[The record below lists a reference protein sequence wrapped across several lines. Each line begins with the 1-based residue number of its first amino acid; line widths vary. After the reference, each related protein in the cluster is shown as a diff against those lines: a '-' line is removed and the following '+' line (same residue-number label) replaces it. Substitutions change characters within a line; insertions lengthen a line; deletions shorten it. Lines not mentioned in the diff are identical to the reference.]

1 MVSNKG
7 IYFFLFEKLI
17 YVIEERDL
25 LVALSCSVCVVCACV
40 CWVFRKVIRI
50 FGWSLRWNVRGPQ
63 TLSFIVGMCLILWNP
78 KLACLFLATWREL
91 STSLNHSQKWSE
103 DQLRWRS
110 LCATES
116 WVTYPGHPRPEKH
129 TGKECN
135 LRTWD
140 KPSSIKNTLPK
151 GVTESYGY
159 SQYFSESEP
168 LLPKLDYGWG
178 WWLLGARSGMKLPG
192 GHVSLHSGRL
202 CRGQGPPTLCVRRRQ
217 VCDEGGGHRCQPP
230 TRHLEALHSSLWLLD
245 PATAFHNN
253 ATGINFER
261 EWPLCAP
268 SSLRSGIRDLK
279 PRRALNMATFLSV
292 HINLR
297 FTAWCVGIKE
307 KIPFSSLA

>member
-17 YVIEERDL
+17 YVIEEHDL
-25 LVALSCSVCVVCACV
+25 LIALSCSVCVVCACV

-50 FGWSLRWNVRGPQ
+50 FGWSLRWNVSGPQ

-159 SQYFSESEP
+159 SQYFSESET

-178 WWLLGARSGMKLPG
+178 WWLLGACSGMKLPG
-192 GHVSLHSGRL
+192 EPYPFTAAGCAEARGHQH
-202 CRGQGPPTLCVRRRQ
+202 CVW
-217 VCDEGGGHRCQPP
+217 GGGRSA
-230 TRHLEALHSSLWLLD
+230 TSVGDTDANHLHGIWKHCIVRFGCWIQQLL
-245 PATAFHNN
+245 
-253 ATGINFER
+253 
-261 EWPLCAP
+261 
-268 SSLRSGIRDLK
+268 
-279 PRRALNMATFLSV
+279 
-292 HINLR
+292 
-297 FTAWCVGIKE
+297 FTITQQE
-307 KIPFSSLA
+307 